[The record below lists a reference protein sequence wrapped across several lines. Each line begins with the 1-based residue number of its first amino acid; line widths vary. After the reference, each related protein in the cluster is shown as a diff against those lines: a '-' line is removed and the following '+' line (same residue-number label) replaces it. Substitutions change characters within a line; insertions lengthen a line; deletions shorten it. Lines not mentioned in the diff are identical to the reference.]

1 MAERQGSLLATAV
14 IPGLPQSVNRIW
26 RNGGNGRTYK
36 TKAAKEWQ
44 EIAAWY
50 LREGRKVN
58 SVYNKSVKVDIVFRV
73 KNNRSPD
80 LDNMAKQL
88 LDAMQSAYVVVDDNQ
103 VIELTL
109 RKETGCGASET
120 EISIFAI

>member
-1 MAERQGSLLATAV
+1 MTKPKDSLLATAV

-44 EIAAWY
+44 ETAAWY
-50 LREGRKVN
+50 LRQGCKADTA
-58 SVYNKSVKVDIVFRV
+58 YDKSVKVDIVFRV
-73 KNNRSPD
+73 KNKRSPD
-80 LDNMAKQL
+80 LDNMAKQV
-88 LDAMQSAYVVVDDNQ
+88 LDAVQSAYIITDDNQ
-103 VIELTL
+103 VMGLTL
-109 RKETGCGASET
+109 RKVTGCGESET